1 MFELAGSLIAVCCAL
16 LLSVAAANS
25 VGVMQQCGYKN
36 GGYWRW
42 LRRKDNL
49 FYNRLSVLALMLAL
63 ATTVVSLC
71 FSFLD
76 YAWSL
81 GLAAATYA
89 LLCLLFILASKK
101 YALKVKT
108 KRTGRAVRLFVLFC
122 LLNIALAVGA
132 FWGLWA
138 LAKWNGSEIYSL
150 IAYAPLALLPIC
162 LPSTLIIANA
172 ITGVFEN
179 ARNRKFVKRAGQV
192 LDETEIIRV
201 GIVGSYGKTSVKN
214 VLKTILSEKY
224 SVVETPESYNTPMG
238 IAKTVFSSEFANK
251 QVFIAEM
258 GARRKGDISELC
270 ALVKPDYAIFTG
282 VCEQHI
288 ATFESLDAVWLEKS
302 EILKNTAKKTVCGK
316 SLRARIENGAFD
328 EEKITYACV
337 AENISFGATET
348 EFILN
353 MDGES
358 ARAKTRLL
366 GNAAVENIA
375 LAATLAKELGLNA
388 EEIARGISKLQSI
401 PHRLELI
408 EQNGVY
414 ILDDGYNCNP
424 IGAREALAA
433 LCRFGGGKCI
443 VTPGIVECGVLEE
456 KINEALGEDIA
467 KAGLDKVLL
476 VGDTLVGAVKR
487 GYVAAGGD
495 EAKLTVVKT
504 LDLAQA
510 ELSKWLKAG
519 DCVLFMND
527 LPDVYLP

>member
-238 IAKTVFSSEFANK
+238 IAKTVFSPEFAGK
-251 QVFIAEM
+251 EILIAEM
-258 GARRKGDISELC
+258 GARKQGDIYELC

-288 ATFESLDAVWLEKS
+288 ATFESMDGVWAEKS
-302 EILKNTAKKTVCGK
+302 EILKQTAKKVVCGK
-316 SLRARIENGAFD
+316 SLQ
-328 EEKITYACV
+328 EKISQGDFEQEKIAYAMD
-337 AENISFGATET
+337 AEEIALGATKT
-348 EFILN
+348 ACTFTI
-353 MDGES
+353 DGEKVQ
-358 ARAKTRLL
+358 AEFPLL
-366 GNAAVENIA
+366 GAAAVENVA
-375 LAATLAKELGLNA
+375 LAVTLAKELGLTA
-388 EEIARGISKLQSI
+388 EEIARGLSKLQTV
-401 PHRLELI
+401 PHRLALSA
-408 EQNGVY
+408 QNGVY

-424 IGAREALAA
+424 IGAKEALAA
-433 LCRFGGGKCI
+433 LCRFDGGKCL
-443 VTPGIVECGVLEE
+443 VTPGIIECGVLEE
-456 KINEALGEDIA
+456 KINETLGAEIA
-467 KAGLDKVLL
+467 KANLEKVIL
-476 VGDTLVGAVKR
+476 VGDTLVGAVKN
-487 GYVAAGGD
+487 GYLNAGG
-495 EAKLTVVKT
+495 EKEKLAVVKT

-510 ELSKWLKAG
+510 KLAEWVKTG

-527 LPDVYLP
+527 LPDVYIP

>member
-1 MFELAGSLIAVCCAL
+1 MFELAGSLIAACFAL
-16 LLSVAAANS
+16 ILSVAAANN

-76 YAWSL
+76 YAWSM

-89 LLCLLFILASKK
+89 LLCVLFILASKK

-108 KRTGRAVRLFVLFC
+108 KRTGRAVRLYVLFSF
-122 LLNIALAVGA
+122 LNIALAIGG

-138 LAKWNGSEIYSL
+138 LAKWNGSEIYAL
-150 IAYAPLALLPIC
+150 IAYAPLSLLPIC
-162 LPSTLIIANA
+162 LPTTLMSANA
-172 ITGVFEN
+172 ITAVFEN

-201 GIVGSYGKTSVKN
+201 AIVGSYGKTSVKN
-214 VLKTILSEKY
+214 VLKTILAEKY
-224 SVVETPESYNTPMG
+224 SVVETPESYNTPRG
-238 IAKTVFSSEFANK
+238 IAKTVFSSEFTKK

-258 GARRKGDISELC
+258 GARKAGDISELC

-288 ATFESLDAVWLEKS
+288 ATFESLEAVWQEKS
-302 EILKNTAKKTVCGK
+302 VILKNVIKKTVCGK
-316 SLRARIENGAFD
+316 SLQARIESGDFD
-328 EEKITYACV
+328 KGKIAYALDVEKI
-337 AENISFGATET
+337 SLGATET
-348 EFILN
+348 EFMLKL
-353 MDGES
+353 DGENVQ
-358 ARAKTRLL
+358 AKTRLL

-375 LAATLAKELGLNA
+375 LAAALAKALGLSG

-401 PHRLELI
+401 PHRLALI

-424 IGAREALAA
+424 VGAREALAA
-433 LCRFGGGKCI
+433 LCRFKGGKCI

-456 KINEALGEDIA
+456 KINETLGAQIA
-467 KAGLDKVLL
+467 KANLDKVIL

-487 GYVAAGGD
+487 GYVSADGD
-495 EAKLTVVKT
+495 ETKLSVVKP

-510 ELSKWLKAG
+510 ELSQGLKTG

-527 LPDVYLP
+527 LPDVYIP

>member
-1 MFELAGSLIAVCCAL
+1 MFELAGSLIAACFAL
-16 LLSVAAANS
+16 LLSAAAVSS
-25 VGVMQQCGYKN
+25 VGIMQQCGYKN

-76 YAWSL
+76 AAWSL

-89 LLCLLFILASKK
+89 LLCALFISASRK

-108 KRTGRAVRLFVLFC
+108 KRTGRATRLFILF
-122 LLNIALAVGA
+122 LFLNIALAVGA

-138 LAKWNGSEIYSL
+138 LAEWNGSEIYGL
-150 IAYAPLALLPIC
+150 IAYAPLSLLPIC
-162 LPSTLIIANA
+162 LPTTLMIANA

-192 LDETEIIRV
+192 LDETQMIRV

-238 IAKTVFSSEFANK
+238 IAKTVSSPEFAGK

-258 GARRKGDISELC
+258 GARKKGDISELC
-270 ALVKPDYAIFTG
+270 ALVKPDFAIFTG

-288 ATFESLDAVWLEKS
+288 ATFESLDAVWQEKS
-302 EILKNTAKKTVCGK
+302 VILKNTAQKTVCGMG
-316 SLRARIENGAFD
+316 LQTRVENGDFD
-328 EEKITYACV
+328 KEKIAYAL
-337 AENISFGATET
+337 ETEEIQLGATET
-348 EFILN
+348 EFVLKL
-353 MDGES
+353 DGES
-358 ARAKTRLL
+358 VQAKTRLL
-366 GNAAVENIA
+366 GGAAVENIA
-375 LAATLAKELGLNA
+375 LAATLAKELGLTA
-388 EEIARGISKLQSI
+388 EEIARGISKLQSV
-401 PHRLELI
+401 PHRLALT

-424 IGAREALAA
+424 VGAREAIAA
-433 LCRFGGGKCI
+433 LCRFKGGKCI

-456 KINEALGEDIA
+456 KINETLGADIA
-467 KAGLDKVLL
+467 KANLDKVIL
-476 VGDTLVGAVKR
+476 VGDTLVGAVKS
-487 GYVAAGGD
+487 GYLSAGGD
-495 EAKLTVVKT
+495 ETKLSVVKT

-510 ELSKWLKAG
+510 ALSEWIKSG